1 MSERNLIGEGFVT
14 NTLAPGGTISGTQV
28 VSIPQMNSLVD
39 GNVSTTAISVSG
51 TFFISL
57 DADLGARW
65 KLNRIELYTD
75 EPDPLNFDM
84 SVRAEDTEEFLP
96 ITMTGTAG
104 KWSGAVSGT
113 TISGAPRFIR
123 YEQRASTD
131 RLVQEWTAINDD
143 TLVEFGDDGS
153 QTEAQI
159 ADAPIGKPSDTVTR
173 LPLFNRFE
181 KTAQGFV
188 YIDETGNKGD
198 DNIEISLSVNG
209 PWFGRLTQNGHQPNV
224 TPWLRQIFTPFGQR
238 LRGQFGKERSYVP
251 TGSVF
256 EGTGVFFQFGNNLTL
271 ATGIAYETKFEEHSR
286 GWTSTGFLSLSRTS
300 GGLRGDSST
309 STTPSFD
316 FNNDFGNTPSNSP
329 DSVPSIFH
337 GFTPFKADLYDRVE
351 INITGPAIVSD
362 DYLEGPRLFW
372 KSHLPEAFST
382 TQSVLSTTPAGVFTE
397 TPQTYTFELDQI
409 PTWSG
414 VIRSLKLQPWTT
426 STGISQV
433 ASLNSVKIFSSESAE
448 DRIILS
454 TQPAISGSF
463 NTTFA
468 GTFTVTTPAV
478 ELRTAVNTENP
489 IKDHCIITQISTT
502 VVPPNSPDFMGW
514 FLCRF
519 RDGFTYEDRLDTLVA
534 DGVAGNEPFVVK
546 RFLVSQEENFTQQG
560 LAIRESVLWDAEPGD
575 MIGFAYQGTFGG
587 PTDGSIF
594 VFDTNLT
601 TTTGGC
607 LTSTSLIANMDT
619 GKTTADIASNLNSD
633 ITAADRWELTGRRY
647 NIAFKTISAGP
658 YQTSG
663 TYTTPVFDGGGDPA
677 LLSFEFDSVQPPGT
691 SIDTNQTDAFK
702 TVNARASA
710 SPPDTGVGLAQ
721 TKQEW
726 MFGAHP
732 SAIPDQFKPPGTS
745 NYIIGLFNPEVTSR
759 EVASI
764 KDPNGDGDDSI
775 ENIGNN
781 VLYHVNK
788 QEMWMMNILLSGTVS
803 SDLVPIWDVYDVSGE
818 PPVYLRTQHMAGSTT
833 YAHVNNSSAS
843 RPNSFEA
850 VGFMA
855 DYTRGELFVVTR
867 EDEFAVANGTYNG
880 IIMDL
885 EGAYKNVMWRND
897 VILQQIVDKGVA
909 ANVVAADIF
918 LQNMRQ
924 CTYRN
929 GYFYT
934 VTNPLNGSDDGTH
947 LQVFRLG
954 NDVANPTDPNSVEF
968 IASIDAN
975 TIPGSPPISETS
987 PIETMLYVADNN
999 LFYYTIR
1006 DNERG
1011 LYTFDI
1017 TINGTPPNE
1026 TVSFAAGPITTTDE
1040 SFFSSSAMVEGFS
1053 NANANTVNNWDGAGT
1068 DQQLRQFLALGYNP
1082 DQDSFLFLTALRSNR
1097 TRHFVQDG
1105 QIGDDHFQ
1113 FRFHTHTLFLELG
1126 AEIQP
1131 KVIVTPSWPNV
1142 FDATW
1147 GTTSGTLAYEAIQ
1160 ENSILFPTG
1169 RYAQLQYQLNGNE
1182 AETPRLLESRITQ
1195 GLRVADI
1202 PASGTKNIFLRTNIP
1217 STEVIG
1223 DQAGRLKVY
1232 WQLQEC

>member
-14 NTLAPGGTISGTQV
+14 NTLTSGGTISGTQV

-39 GNVSTTAISVSG
+39 GDVSTTAISISG

-75 EPDPLNFDM
+75 EPSALNFDM

-104 KWSGAVSGT
+104 KWSGTVSGT
-113 TISGAPRFIR
+113 TSSGAPRFIR

-153 QTEAQI
+153 QIKAEI

-173 LPLFNRFE
+173 LSLFNRFE

-198 DNIEISLSVNG
+198 DNIEISLSANG
-209 PWFGRLTQNGHQPNV
+209 PWFGRLTQDGHQPNV
-224 TPWLRQIFTPFGQR
+224 TPWLRTTFNPFGQR
-238 LRGQFGKERSYVP
+238 LQGQFGKERSYVP
-251 TGSVF
+251 TGAVF
-256 EGTGVFFQFGNNLTL
+256 AGTSIFFQFGNNLTL
-271 ATGIAYETKFEEHSR
+271 ATGIAYQTRFEEHSR

-316 FNNDFGNTPSNSP
+316 FNNDYGNTPGNSP
-329 DSVPSIFH
+329 DSVPAIFH
-337 GFTPFKADLYDRVE
+337 GFTPFRADLYDRLE
-351 INITGPAIVSD
+351 IDITGPAVPLD

-372 KSHLPEAFST
+372 KSHLPESFST
-382 TQSVLSTTPAGVFTE
+382 TQSTLSTTPSGVFTE
-397 TPQTYTFELDQI
+397 VPQTFTFELEQI

-414 VIRSLKLQPWTT
+414 VIRSIKLQTWTT
-426 STGISQV
+426 STGVSHV
-433 ASLNSVKIFSSESAE
+433 ASLNSLRIFSSESDE

-463 NTTFA
+463 NTTFN
-468 GTFTVTTPAV
+468 GSSTGKD
-478 ELRTAVNTENP
+478 ELRTVVNTENP
-489 IKDHCIITQISTT
+489 IKDHCIITQISTS
-502 VVPPNSPDFMGW
+502 VRPPTFPDFMGW

-534 DGVAGNEPFVVK
+534 DAVAGNEPFVVK
-546 RFLVSQEENFTQQG
+546 RFLVSQEENFAQRR
-560 LAIRESVLWDAEPGD
+560 LDVRESVLWDAEPGD
-575 MIGFAYQGTFGG
+575 MVGFAYRGQFGG
-587 PTDGSIF
+587 PNDGTVFS
-594 VFDTNLT
+594 FDTNLT

-607 LTSTSLIANMDT
+607 LTSTTAIDELDT
-619 GKTTADIASNLNSD
+619 GSSTSDIEFRLNSG
-633 ITAADRWELTGRRY
+633 ITTNDRWDLTGRRY
-647 NIAFKTISAGP
+647 NIAFKTISSGP

-702 TVNARASA
+702 TVNARANSA
-710 SPPDTGVGLAQ
+710 PPDTSVGLAQ

-732 SAIPDQFKPPGTS
+732 SSITDQFDPPGSS
-745 NYIIGLFNPEVTSR
+745 NYIIGLFNPEVTIR
-759 EVASI
+759 EVAFI
-764 KDPNGDGDDSI
+764 DGPDGDDSI

-781 VLYHVNK
+781 VLYHRNK
-788 QEMWMMNILLSGTVS
+788 KEMWLMNILLSGTVS
-803 SDLVPIWDVYDVSGE
+803 SDLVPIWDVYDVSGA
-818 PPVYLRTQHMAGSTT
+818 PPVYLRTQHMAENIT
-833 YAHVNNSSAS
+833 YAHVNNGVSSG
-843 RPNSFEA
+843 PNVFEA

-855 DYTRGELFVVTR
+855 DYKREELFVVTR

-885 EGAYKNVMWRND
+885 NGAYKDVMWRND
-897 VILQQIVDKGVA
+897 VILQQIIDAGVA
-909 ANVVAADIF
+909 TSVSFADRF

-924 CTYRN
+924 CVYRG

-934 VTNPLNGSDDGTH
+934 VTSPLGGSDAGTH

-975 TIPGSPPISETS
+975 TIPGTPTISETS
-987 PIETMLYVADNN
+987 PIETMVYVADNN

-1006 DNERG
+1006 DNARG

-1017 TINGTPPNE
+1017 AIVGTPPNE
-1026 TVSFAAGPITTTDE
+1026 SVSFAAGPISTTDE
-1040 SFFSSSAMVEGFS
+1040 SFFPSGAMVEGFS
-1053 NANANTVNNWDGAGT
+1053 NASAGTDNNWNGAGA
-1068 DQQLRQFLALGYNP
+1068 DQQLRQFLSLGYNP
-1082 DQDSFLFLTALRSNR
+1082 DQDSFLFITALRSER
-1097 TRHFVQDG
+1097 TPNFVQDG
-1105 QIGDDHFQ
+1105 QIGDGHFQ
-1113 FRFHTHTLFLELG
+1113 WKFHTHTVLLELG

-1131 KVIVTPSWPNV
+1131 KVIETPSWPNI

-1182 AETPRLLESRITQ
+1182 DQTPRLLESRITQ
-1195 GLRVADI
+1195 GLRVTDI

-1223 DQAGRLKVY
+1223 DQVGRLKVY